1 MLFAFDY
8 VFFGRKYIYIL
19 TYANFR
25 RKSSRSR
32 RGGVPLP
39 KPQQRRHGRQKT
51 GDHTQKIH
59 PRNIK
64 WTHIGKNCKFA
75 EEIIIT
81 SKEVI
86 MKEDP
91 LKRLD
96 RLEEEKKSKTPRQLT
111 IILAVIAAVLALA
124 LGFIYYDKS
133 RLVSDLRLEKDELTM
148 QIEALQKDYS
158 SLSSDYESINHQL
171 DSSREEV
178 AQLVAR
184 IKKTEATNR
193 AKIRQYQKEL
203 GTLRTIMRS
212 YIVQID
218 SLNTVNK
225 KLTVEVAQARKDAA
239 ESRKANQELTNK
251 VSNLSDQV
259 ARGSQIKARSIVLEA
274 QNHSGKKT
282 DRSSRVVRF
291 ATNLTLLE
299 NELTP
304 RGPLRIY
311 VVLKDRDGDIITNG
325 DSVTLELNGTPMVTS
340 ASREI
345 DYEGSEVEMTVF
357 INDVK
362 CSKGVYHVDVY
373 SEKGLI
379 GSAETYL
386 R

>member
-25 RKSSRSR
+25 RNIFSRGAAAPTPETAAEAWTAKKHATIRRKSIAEI
-32 RGGVPLP
+32 LM
-39 KPQQRRHGRQKT
+39 
-51 GDHTQKIH
+51 
-59 PRNIK
+59 

-96 RLEEEKKSKTPRQLT
+96 RLEEEKKSKTPRKLT
-111 IILAVIAAVLALA
+111 IILAVLAAVLALA

-133 RLVSDLRLEKDELTM
+133 KLVSDLRLEKDELTM

-158 SLSSDYESINHQL
+158 SLSSDYENINHQL

-311 VVLKDRDGDIITNG
+311 VILKDRDGDIITNS
-325 DSVTLELNGTPMVTS
+325 DSITLEINGTPMVTS

-345 DYEGSEVEMTVF
+345 DYEGREVDMTVF

-373 SEKGLI
+373 SEKGII

>member
-1 MLFAFDY
+1 MCFPG
-8 VFFGRKYIYIL
+8 VNIYIYLL
-19 TYANFR
+19 TQIFAENLLARGGAASYFR
-25 RKSSRSR
+25 NRSR
-32 RGGVPLP
+32 GGMDG
-39 KPQQRRHGRQKT
+39 KKT
-51 GDHTQKIH
+51 GDYTQKIH

-96 RLEEEKKSKTPRQLT
+96 RLEEEKKSKTPRKLT
-111 IILAVIAAVLALA
+111 IILAVLAAVLALA

-133 RLVSDLRLEKDELTM
+133 KLVSDLRLEKDELTM

-158 SLSSDYESINHQL
+158 SLSSDYENINHQL

-311 VVLKDRDGDIITNG
+311 VILKDRDGDIITNS
-325 DSVTLELNGTPMVTS
+325 DSITLEINGTPMVTS

-345 DYEGSEVEMTVF
+345 DYEGREVDMTVF

-373 SEKGLI
+373 SEKGII

>member
-1 MLFAFDY
+1 M
-8 VFFGRKYIYIL
+8 
-19 TYANFR
+19 
-25 RKSSRSR
+25 
-32 RGGVPLP
+32 
-39 KPQQRRHGRQKT
+39 
-51 GDHTQKIH
+51 
-59 PRNIK
+59 

-96 RLEEEKKSKTPRQLT
+96 RLEEEKKSKTPRKLT
-111 IILAVIAAVLALA
+111 IILAVLAAVLALA

-158 SLSSDYESINHQL
+158 SLSSDYENINHQL

-311 VVLKDRDGDIITNG
+311 VILKDRDGDIITNS
-325 DSVTLELNGTPMVTS
+325 DSITLEINGTPMVTS

-345 DYEGSEVEMTVF
+345 DYEGREVDMTVF

-373 SEKGLI
+373 SEKGII